1 MNETGRS
8 KGCSQGD
15 ASWEDRAVPG
25 VVARRP
31 TPFKMGP
38 STEVLE
44 GSGTMSE
51 SVSFQGVR
59 TTVSSASS
67 VPVASQEGPGWWPG
81 RGREW

>member
-1 MNETGRS
+1 M
-8 KGCSQGD
+8 
-15 ASWEDRAVPG
+15 PG

-59 TTVSSASS
+59 TS
-67 VPVASQEGPGWWPG
+67 VECQLCPCGLSGRARVVARGW